1 MKIKMSGFT
10 SIKSEAARLGI
21 SESLAREYQNARATW
36 KKRVQWYSK
45 KYGAVESLDI
55 PSDIRQMHK
64 TANIADFIES
74 RIETIKSRT
83 SHAASYIRNR
93 QRNYIMNVAS
103 VAEEINGDV
112 ITPEFLD
119 WLENAGSREL
129 SDVINVI
136 GTDVLE
142 KYYPDSDGEDY
153 SEIDAKNA
161 IERAR
166 DTFISLAR
174 A

>member
-10 SIKSEAARLGI
+10 SLKSEAARLGI
-21 SESLAREYQNARATW
+21 SESLVREYQNARAAW

-55 PSDIRQMHK
+55 PTDIRQMHK
-64 TANIADFIES
+64 TANITDFIES
-74 RIETIKSRT
+74 RVETIKSRT
-83 SHAASYIRNR
+83 AHAASYIRNR
-93 QRNYIMNVAS
+93 QRNYIMNVAQ

-119 WLENAGSREL
+119 WLGSAGSREL
-129 SDVINVI
+129 SDVINAM

-142 KYYPDSDGEDY
+142 RYYPDDDTDLAS
-153 SEIDAKNA
+153 IDAQNA
-161 IERAR
+161 IERAH
-166 DTFISLAR
+166 DTLINIFR

>member
-21 SESLAREYQNARATW
+21 SESLAREYQQARAAW
-36 KKRVQWYSK
+36 KKRVHWYSK

-64 TANIADFIES
+64 TANITDFIES

-83 SHAASYIRNR
+83 SHAAAYIRNR
-93 QRNYIMNVAS
+93 QREYIMSVAN
-103 VAEEINGDV
+103 VAEEISGDV

-119 WLENAGSREL
+119 WLENAGSKEL
-129 SDVINVI
+129 ADVINAI
-136 GTDVLE
+136 GTDILQV
-142 KYYPDSDGEDY
+142 YYGDDDTDTAS
-153 SEIDAKNA
+153 IDAQNA
-161 IERAR
+161 ITRAH
-166 DTFISLAR
+166 DKFIDLTR

>member
-1 MKIKMSGFT
+1 MKIKMKGFT
-10 SIKSEAARLGI
+10 SLKSEAARLGI
-21 SESLAREYQNARATW
+21 SESLAREYQNARAAW

-64 TANIADFIES
+64 TANTADFIES

-83 SHAASYIRNR
+83 ASAAKYIRER
-93 QRNYIMNVAS
+93 QRQYIINVAN

-112 ITPEFLD
+112 ITQDFLD
-119 WLENAGSREL
+119 WVKKAGSREL
-129 SDVINVI
+129 SDVINAM

-142 KYYPDSDGEDY
+142 IYYPDEESDR
-153 SEIDAKNA
+153 SEADAQNA
-161 IERAR
+161 IERGRSVLIKYA
-166 DTFISLAR
+166 
-174 A
+174 

>member
-21 SESLAREYQNARATW
+21 SESLARDYQNARAAW

-64 TANIADFIES
+64 TSNVADFIES
-74 RIETIKSRT
+74 RVETIKSRT
-83 SHAASYIRNR
+83 ASAAKYIRER
-93 QRNYIMNVAS
+93 QRQYIINVAQ
-103 VAEEINGDV
+103 VAEEIKGDV
-112 ITPEFLD
+112 ITPEFLE
-119 WLENAGSREL
+119 WVENAGSREL
-129 SDVINVI
+129 SDVINAI

-142 KYYPDSDGEDY
+142 VYYPDDENDRTEED
-153 SEIDAKNA
+153 ARNA
-161 IERAR
+161 IERGR
-166 DTFISLAR
+166 SVLIKYS
-174 A
+174 

>member
-1 MKIKMSGFT
+1 MKIKMNSFS

-21 SESLAREYQNARATW
+21 SESLAREYQNARAAW

-64 TANIADFIES
+64 TANITDFIES

-83 SHAASYIRNR
+83 ASAAKYIRNR
-93 QRNYIMNVAS
+93 QRQYIMNVAQ
-103 VAEEINGDV
+103 VAEEISGDV

-119 WLENAGSREL
+119 WLGSAGSREL
-129 SDVINVI
+129 SDVINAM

-142 KYYPDSDGEDY
+142 RYYPDDDSDLA
-153 SEIDAKNA
+153 SIDAQNA
-161 IERAR
+161 I
-166 DTFISLAR
+166 AR
-174 A
+174 AHDTLIDIFRV

>member
-10 SIKSEAARLGI
+10 SLKSEAARLGI
-21 SESLAREYQNARATW
+21 SESLVREYQHARDAW

-64 TANIADFIES
+64 TANIGDFIES

-83 SHAASYIRNR
+83 ASAAKYIRER
-93 QRNYIMNVAS
+93 QRQYIMNVAQ
-103 VAEEINGDV
+103 VAEEISGDV
-112 ITPEFLD
+112 ITPEFLE
-119 WLENAGSREL
+119 WLGSAGSREL
-129 SDVINVI
+129 SDVINAM

-142 KYYPDSDGEDY
+142 RYYPEDDSDLA
-153 SEIDAKNA
+153 SIDAQNA
-161 IERAR
+161 IERGRNVLIKYA
-166 DTFISLAR
+166 
-174 A
+174 

>member
-10 SIKSEAARLGI
+10 TIKSEAARLGI
-21 SESLAREYQNARATW
+21 SESLAREYQNARAAW

-45 KYGAVESLDI
+45 KYGAVESIDI

-64 TANIADFIES
+64 TANINDFIES

-83 SHAASYIRNR
+83 ASAAKYIRER
-93 QRNYIMNVAS
+93 QRQYIMNVAQ

-112 ITPEFLD
+112 ITPDFLD
-119 WLENAGSREL
+119 WLESAGSREL
-129 SDVINVI
+129 SDVINAI

-142 KYYPDSDGEDY
+142 RYYPDDDTDLAS
-153 SEIDAKNA
+153 IDAQNA
-161 IERAR
+161 IERSR
-166 DTFISLAR
+166 DVLIKYS
-174 A
+174 

>member
-10 SIKSEAARLGI
+10 SLKSEAERLGI
-21 SESLAREYQNARATW
+21 SESLAREYQNARTAW

-55 PSDIRQMHK
+55 PTDIRQMRK
-64 TANIADFIES
+64 TANITDFIES

-83 SHAASYIRNR
+83 AHTASYIRNR

-119 WLENAGSREL
+119 WLESAGSREL
-129 SDVINVI
+129 SDVINAM

-142 KYYPDSDGEDY
+142 RYYPDDDSDLA
-153 SEIDAKNA
+153 SIDAQNA
-161 IERAR
+161 IQRAH
-166 DTFISLAR
+166 DTLIDIFR

>member
-10 SIKSEAARLGI
+10 SLKSEAARLGI
-21 SESLAREYQNARATW
+21 SESLAREYQNARAAW

-83 SHAASYIRNR
+83 AHAASYIRNR

-112 ITPEFLD
+112 ITPEFLE
-119 WLENAGSREL
+119 WIENAGSREL
-129 SDVINVI
+129 SDVINAM

-142 KYYPDSDGEDY
+142 RYYPDDDSDLA
-153 SEIDAKNA
+153 SIDAQNA
-161 IERAR
+161 IQRAH
-166 DTFISLAR
+166 DTLIDIFR

>member
-1 MKIKMSGFT
+1 MKIKMKGFS

-21 SESLAREYQNARATW
+21 RESLVREYQNARAAW

-64 TANIADFIES
+64 TANITDFIES
-74 RIETIKSRT
+74 RIATIKSRT
-83 SHAASYIRNR
+83 ASAAKYIRNR
-93 QRNYIMNVAS
+93 QRQYIMNVAQ
-103 VAEEINGDV
+103 VAEEISGDV

-119 WLENAGSREL
+119 WLGSAGSREL
-129 SDVINVI
+129 SDVINAM

-142 KYYPDSDGEDY
+142 VYYPDDENDRSEED
-153 SEIDAKNA
+153 ARNA
-161 IERAR
+161 IERGR
-166 DTFISLAR
+166 SVLIKYS
-174 A
+174 

>member
-21 SESLAREYQNARATW
+21 SESLAREYQNARAAW

-55 PSDIRQMHK
+55 PSDIRQLRK
-64 TANIADFIES
+64 TANVADFIES
-74 RIETIKSRT
+74 RVETIKSRT
-83 SHAASYIRNR
+83 ASAARYIRER
-93 QRNYIMNVAS
+93 QRQYIINVAN

-112 ITPEFLD
+112 ITQEFLN
-119 WLENAGSREL
+119 WVKNAGSREL
-129 SDVINVI
+129 SDVINEM

-142 KYYPDSDGEDY
+142 VYYPDEENDRSEED
-153 SEIDAKNA
+153 ARNA
-161 IERAR
+161 IERGR
-166 DTFISLAR
+166 SVLIKYS
-174 A
+174 

>member
-1 MKIKMSGFT
+1 MKIKMKGFS

-21 SESLAREYQNARATW
+21 SESLAREYQNARAAW

-55 PSDIRQMHK
+55 PSDIRQMRK
-64 TANIADFIES
+64 TANITDFIES

-83 SHAASYIRNR
+83 AHAASYIRNR
-93 QRNYIMNVAS
+93 QRNYIMNLAQF
-103 VAEEINGDV
+103 AKEINGDV

-119 WLENAGSREL
+119 WLGSAGSREL
-129 SDVINVI
+129 SDVINAM

-142 KYYPDSDGEDY
+142 RYYPDDDSDLAT
-153 SEIDAKNA
+153 IDAQNA
-161 IERAR
+161 I
-166 DTFISLAR
+166 AR
-174 A
+174 AHDVLIDIFRA

>member
-21 SESLAREYQNARATW
+21 SESLAREYQAARAAW

-45 KYGAVESLDI
+45 KYGAVESIDI
-55 PSDIRQMHK
+55 PSDIRQLHK

-74 RIETIKSRT
+74 RVETIKSRT
-83 SHAASYIRNR
+83 ASAAKYIRER
-93 QRNYIMNVAS
+93 QRTYIMNVAS

-119 WLENAGSREL
+119 WLESAGSREL
-129 SDVINVI
+129 SDVINAM

-142 KYYPDSDGEDY
+142 MYYPGDENDR
-153 SEIDAKNA
+153 SEADAQNA
-161 IERAR
+161 IERGRNVLIKYA
-166 DTFISLAR
+166 
-174 A
+174 

>member
-10 SIKSEAARLGI
+10 SLKSEAARLGI
-21 SESLAREYQNARATW
+21 SESLAREYQNARAAW

-55 PSDIRQMHK
+55 PSDIRQLRK
-64 TANIADFIES
+64 TANVTDFIES

-83 SHAASYIRNR
+83 ASAAKYIRNLQR
-93 QRNYIMNVAS
+93 QYIMNVAQ
-103 VAEEINGDV
+103 VAEEISGDV

-119 WLENAGSREL
+119 WLGSAGSREL
-129 SDVINVI
+129 SDVINAM

-142 KYYPDSDGEDY
+142 RYYPDDDSDLA
-153 SEIDAKNA
+153 SIDAQNA
-161 IERAR
+161 I
-166 DTFISLAR
+166 AR
-174 A
+174 AHDTLIDIFRA

>member
-21 SESLAREYQNARATW
+21 SESLAREYQNARSAW

-55 PSDIRQMHK
+55 PSDIRQLHK
-64 TANIADFIES
+64 TANITDFIES

-83 SHAASYIRNR
+83 ASAAKYIRER
-93 QRNYIMNVAS
+93 QRQYIINVAQ
-103 VAEEINGDV
+103 VAEEISGDV
-112 ITPEFLD
+112 ITPDFLE
-119 WLENAGSREL
+119 WVENAGSREL
-129 SDVINVI
+129 SDVINAI

-142 KYYPDSDGEDY
+142 RYYPDDDTDLAS
-153 SEIDAKNA
+153 IDAQNA
-161 IERAR
+161 IERSR
-166 DTFISLAR
+166 DVLIKYS
-174 A
+174 

>member
-21 SESLAREYQNARATW
+21 SESLAREYQNARAAW

-55 PSDIRQMHK
+55 PPDIRQMHK

-74 RIETIKSRT
+74 RVETIKSRT
-83 SHAASYIRNR
+83 RSAAKYIRER
-93 QRNYIMNVAS
+93 QRQYIMNVAQ

-119 WLENAGSREL
+119 WLGSAGSREL
-129 SDVINVI
+129 SDVINAM
-136 GTDVLE
+136 GADVLE
-142 KYYPDSDGEDY
+142 RYYPDDDNDLAS
-153 SEIDAKNA
+153 IDAQNA
-161 IERAR
+161 IERSR
-166 DTFISLAR
+166 DVLIKYS
-174 A
+174 

>member
-1 MKIKMSGFT
+1 MKIKMNGFT
-10 SIKSEAARLGI
+10 SLKSEAARLGI
-21 SESLAREYQNARATW
+21 SESLAREYQNARAAW

-55 PSDIRQMHK
+55 PSDIRQLRK
-64 TANIADFIES
+64 TANVADFIES

-83 SHAASYIRNR
+83 ASAAKYIRNR
-93 QRNYIMNVAS
+93 QRQYIMNVAQ

-119 WLENAGSREL
+119 WLGSAGSREL
-129 SDVINVI
+129 SDVINAM

-142 KYYPDSDGEDY
+142 RYYPDDDSDL
-153 SEIDAKNA
+153 SSIDAQNA
-161 IERAR
+161 IERGR
-166 DTFISLAR
+166 SVLIKYS
-174 A
+174 

>member
-21 SESLAREYQNARATW
+21 SESLAREYQNARAAW

-45 KYGAVESLDI
+45 KYGAVESIDI
-55 PSDIRQMHK
+55 PSDIRQLHK
-64 TANIADFIES
+64 TVNISDFIES

-83 SHAASYIRNR
+83 ASAAKYIRER
-93 QRNYIMNVAS
+93 QRQYIINVAQ

-112 ITPEFLD
+112 ITPDFLE
-119 WLENAGSREL
+119 WVENAGSREL
-129 SDVINVI
+129 SDVINAI
-136 GTDVLE
+136 GTDVLLV
-142 KYYPDSDGEDY
+142 YYGDDT
-153 SEIDAKNA
+153 DAGVVDAQNA
-161 IERAR
+161 IARAR
-166 DTFISLAR
+166 DKFIDLTR

>member
-10 SIKSEAARLGI
+10 SLKSEATRLGI
-21 SESLAREYQNARATW
+21 SESLAREYQNARAAW

-55 PSDIRQMHK
+55 PSDIRQMRK
-64 TANIADFIES
+64 TANIVDFIES
-74 RIETIKSRT
+74 RVETIKSRT
-83 SHAASYIRNR
+83 SHASSYIRNR

-119 WLENAGSREL
+119 WLESAGSREL
-129 SDVINVI
+129 SDVINAM

-142 KYYPDSDGEDY
+142 RYYPDDDSDLA
-153 SEIDAKNA
+153 SIDAQNA
-161 IERAR
+161 I
-166 DTFISLAR
+166 AR
-174 A
+174 AHDTLINIFRA

>member
-1 MKIKMSGFT
+1 MKIKMKGFT
-10 SIKSEAARLGI
+10 SLKSEAARLGI
-21 SESLAREYQNARATW
+21 SESLAREYQNARAAW

-83 SHAASYIRNR
+83 ASAAKYIRER
-93 QRNYIMNVAS
+93 QRQYIINVAN

-112 ITPEFLD
+112 ITQDFLN
-119 WLENAGSREL
+119 WVKKAGSREL
-129 SDVINVI
+129 SDVITAM

-142 KYYPDSDGEDY
+142 IYYPDEENDRSEED
-153 SEIDAKNA
+153 AQNA
-161 IERAR
+161 IERGRSVLIKYA
-166 DTFISLAR
+166 
-174 A
+174 

>member
-10 SIKSEAARLGI
+10 SIKSEADRLGI
-21 SESLAREYQNARATW
+21 SESLAREYQNARAAW

-64 TANIADFIES
+64 TANITDFIES

-83 SHAASYIRNR
+83 ASAARYIRER
-93 QRNYIMNVAS
+93 QRQYIINVAQ
-103 VAEEINGDV
+103 VAEEISGDV
-112 ITPEFLD
+112 ITPEFLE
-119 WLENAGSREL
+119 WVENAGSREL
-129 SDVINVI
+129 SDVINAI

-142 KYYPDSDGEDY
+142 RYYPDDDTDLAS
-153 SEIDAKNA
+153 IDAQNA
-161 IERAR
+161 IERSR
-166 DTFISLAR
+166 GVLIKYS
-174 A
+174 